1 MPRMNTVMVCGDD
14 NADLLS
20 IDKDLKTILDEFPVV
35 AKKMKDVA

>member
-1 MPRMNTVMVCGDD
+1 MVCGDD

-20 IDKDLKTILDEFPVV
+20 IDKEDLKTILDEFPVV